1 MVDETKLY
9 IKQFKNIEL
18 QAYNAYKPELEC
30 ILSEKIT
37 NELKIETL
45 LEGILNFCFND
56 KMLALFKQLCRYYWE
71 LNPQATAK
79 YINYYRE
86 MWDDESLEEDNT
98 RKQ

>member
-1 MVDETKLY
+1 MLDNFKPLIE
-9 IKQFKNIEL
+9 QFKNIEI
-18 QAYNAYKPELEC
+18 QAYKPEVEY

-45 LEGILNFCFND
+45 LEGILNFCFSE

-86 MWDDESLEEDNT
+86 MWDEESL
-98 RKQ
+98 

>member
-1 MVDETKLY
+1 MIEDFKPLIE
-9 IKQFKNIEL
+9 QFKNIEVL
-18 QAYNAYKPELEC
+18 AYNAYKPEVEY

-45 LEGILNFCFND
+45 LEGILNFCFSD
-56 KMLALFKQLCRYYWE
+56 KMLDLFKQLCRYYWE

-86 MWDDESLEEDNT
+86 MWDEESLEEN
-98 RKQ
+98 KISK